1 MDKTTTVGDLL
12 LIGERVLP
20 CLKGVVAVER
30 KGARLTAR
38 LADGRVLTVTVREG
52 RASSDE

>member
-30 KGARLTAR
+30 EGARLTAR
-38 LADGRVLTVTVREG
+38 LVDGRVLTVTVREG